1 MEIQN
6 LNSTTVMVNGELKEF
21 EDLTHDEILLLDI
34 KDRLRYELWNRH
46 QLNKVIFGL
55 QTQIINLDER
65 IDKYE
70 QRHDLLIRLLARGL
84 NQYLESI
91 DKR

>member
-21 EDLTHDEILLLDI
+21 EDLTHDEILLLDV

>member
-6 LNSTTVMVNGELKEF
+6 LNSTTAMVNGELKEF
-21 EDLTHDEILLLDI
+21 EDLTRDEILLLDV

-46 QLNKVIFGL
+46 QLNKVIIGL

>member
-21 EDLTHDEILLLDI
+21 EDLTHDVILLLDV

>member
-6 LNSTTVMVNGELKEF
+6 LNRTEVMVNGELKPF

>member
-21 EDLTHDEILLLDI
+21 EDLTHDEILLLDT

-70 QRHDLLIRLLARGL
+70 QRHDLPIRLLARGL

>member
-6 LNSTTVMVNGELKEF
+6 LNSTTAMVNGELKEF

>member
-21 EDLTHDEILLLDI
+21 EDLTHDEILSLSI
-34 KDRLRYELWNRH
+34 KDRLQYELWNRH
-46 QLNKVIFGL
+46 QLSKVIFGL

>member
-6 LNSTTVMVNGELKEF
+6 LNRTEVMVNGELKPF

-34 KDRLRYELWNRH
+34 KDRLQYELWNRH

-55 QTQIINLDER
+55 QNQIINLDER
-65 IDKYE
+65 IDEYE
-70 QRHDLLIRLLARGL
+70 KRNELFIRLLARSL
-84 NQYLESI
+84 NQYLETTN
-91 DKR
+91 KR

>member
-21 EDLTHDEILLLDI
+21 EDLTHDEILLLDV

-70 QRHDLLIRLLARGL
+70 QRHDLFIRLLARGL